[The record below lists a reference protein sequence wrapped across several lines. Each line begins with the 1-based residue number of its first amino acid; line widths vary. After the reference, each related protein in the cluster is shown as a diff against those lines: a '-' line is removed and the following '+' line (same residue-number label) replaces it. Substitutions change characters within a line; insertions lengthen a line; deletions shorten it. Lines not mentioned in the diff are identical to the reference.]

1 MFPSCAW
8 SLQVRFAAQTLS
20 NLLGGVGYWY
30 GESRVTSPELLESG
44 RAEAVQYWTAP
55 LYSAVPARSQFP
67 RGFLWDEGFHGLLL
81 QEWDAEM
88 ALDSLKHWL
97 SLMNV
102 DGWIPREQILG
113 ISYKPIRPLVT
124 LFLES
129 SWLQYIAD
137 DYCSDYWKY
146 SCFRTRVSEFQFA
159 SRTMYLRV
167 KLWSQTIDT
176 INKSRFKYIWYHA
189 LF

>member
-1 MFPSCAW
+1 M
-8 SLQVRFAAQTLS
+8 RFAAQTLS

-30 GESRVTSPELLESG
+30 DESRVTSPELLESG
-44 RAEAVQYWTAP
+44 RGAVPYWPAP

-102 DGWIPREQILG
+102 DGWIPDEQILG
-113 ISYKPIRPLVT
+113 TLVT
-124 LFLES
+124 SFILYNAFT
-129 SWLQYIAD
+129 Y
-137 DYCSDYWKY
+137 
-146 SCFRTRVSEFQFA
+146 
-159 SRTMYLRV
+159 V
-167 KLWSQTIDT
+167 KLLID
-176 INKSRFKYIWYHA
+176 S
-189 LF
+189 